1 ASPADMAHIAAANP
15 AAVQG
20 LLADLEAMAQELL
33 AYRADSSL
41 DTAGATIRAQA
52 ARIAEL
58 ERDAARYR
66 AMRDGL
72 VSGDLEN
79 NPIGEAM
86 YELGER
92 VCRERGHDAI
102 PTAAEFDAAI
112 DTAMKQPTC
121 TCPSGDGSLS
131 WPCPQHPPE
140 VT

>member
-58 ERDAARYR
+58 E
-66 AMRDGL
+66 L
-72 VSGDLEN
+72 L
-79 NPIGEAM
+79 
-86 YELGER
+86 L
-92 VCRERGHDAI
+92 
-102 PTAAEFDAAI
+102 AAERAACQI
-112 DTAMKQPTC
+112 ERWPEWRRRVVGRAPSRTANTSAEQNEKQDSSEHVSRQAT
-121 TCPSGDGSLS
+121 GEEIIHE
-131 WPCPQHPPE
+131 QN
-140 VT
+140 